1 MSNFVHKIYKYFL
14 LKINSI
20 TINQANIFTTL
31 TIFLFT
37 IIFAY
42 LLIKENYYD
51 YERALLKEQ
60 QSPVLQETTQ
70 EAKHAE
76 NEKKLKTLLIKNT
89 IAIATLAF
97 ILFAIV
103 LGLYKIFNTLLKRD
117 IEAFLDFFSE
127 TAHHERVLNPHAIFF
142 KEFKV
147 MAGFANNMVATIGEQ
162 KSTLKE
168 LNTGLEDKVR
178 LKTAALQT
186 INENLVQEKKLRDD
200 MMQAQKEFLRYTVH
214 ETNTPLSVILT
225 SIELFVMKNGK
236 DRQLS
241 KIEAAV
247 KNIFNIYDDLSY
259 LVKKEQ
265 VEYPKVAI
273 EIESFLSS
281 RIDFFSEVAEMSKV
295 TFSYTPHVP
304 ERSDKYSWGAKSIFV
319 YFNETKLQ
327 RVIDNTIT
335 NAIKYTL
342 AHEVIFVTLSVSGIF
357 VDISVGSKSKQ
368 IKDTDKI
375 FEAFYREENEANGF
389 GLGLRLVKSICDE
402 DGVLIS
408 LSSSDEKNI
417 FTYRFKMMGE

>member
-1 MSNFVHKIYKYFL
+1 MLSFAHKIYRYFL

-60 QSPVLQETTQ
+60 QSPVLREITQ
-70 EAKHAE
+70 EAKNAD
-76 NEKKLKTLLIKNT
+76 NQKKLKTLLIKNT

-103 LGLYKIFNTLLKRD
+103 LGLYKILNTLLKRD

-127 TAHHERVLNPHAIFF
+127 TAHHEKVLNPHAIFF

-147 MAGFANNMVATIGEQ
+147 MAGFANNMVSTISEQ

-168 LNTGLEDKVR
+168 LNLGLEDKVR

-186 INENLVQEKKLRDD
+186 INENLVQEKKLRDE
-200 MMQAQKEFLRYTVH
+200 MMLSQKEFLRYTVH

-247 KNIFNIYDDLSY
+247 KNVFNIYDDLSY
-259 LVKKEQ
+259 LVKKDQ
-265 VEYPKVAI
+265 VDYPKTAI
-273 EIESFLSS
+273 EIDLFLNS
-281 RIDFFSEVAEMSKV
+281 RIDFFREVAEMSKV
-295 TFSYTPHVP
+295 SFEYLPHVP
-304 ERSDKYSWGAKSIFV
+304 ERSGKYPWGAKGVFI

-327 RVIDNTIT
+327 RIIDNTIT

-342 AHEVIFVTLSVSGIF
+342 ANEIIFVTLSMSGTF
-357 VDISVGSKSKQ
+357 VDISIGSKSKQ

-375 FEAFYREENEANGF
+375 FEAFYREENKENGF

-408 LSSSDEKNI
+408 LSSDDDKNT

>member
-1 MSNFVHKIYKYFL
+1 MLSFAHKIYRYFL

-60 QSPVLQETTQ
+60 QTPFLREITQ

-76 NEKKLKTLLIKNT
+76 NQKKLKTLLIKNT

-103 LGLYKIFNTLLKRD
+103 LGLYKILNTLLKRD
-117 IEAFLDFFSE
+117 IEAFLNFFSK
-127 TAHHERVLNPHAIFF
+127 TAHHERVLNPEAIFF

-147 MAGFANNMVATIGEQ
+147 MAGFANNMVGTISEQ

-168 LNTGLEDKVR
+168 LNLGLEDKVR

-186 INENLVQEKKLRDD
+186 INENLVQEKKLRDE
-200 MMQAQKEFLRYTVH
+200 MILSQKEFLRYTVH

-259 LVKKEQ
+259 LVKKDQ
-265 VEYPKVAI
+265 VDYPKTTV
-273 EIESFLSS
+273 EIDLFLNS
-281 RIDFFSEVAEMSKV
+281 RIDFFREVAEMSKV
-295 TFSYTPHVP
+295 SFSYTPHV
-304 ERSDKYSWGAKSIFV
+304 KGVFI

-342 AHEVIFVTLSVSGIF
+342 ANEIIFVTLSVSGTF
-357 VDISVGSKSKQ
+357 VDISIGSKSKQ

-375 FEAFYREENEANGF
+375 FEAFYREENKENGF

-402 DGVLIS
+402 DGVLIL
-408 LSSSDEKNI
+408 LSSDDDKNT